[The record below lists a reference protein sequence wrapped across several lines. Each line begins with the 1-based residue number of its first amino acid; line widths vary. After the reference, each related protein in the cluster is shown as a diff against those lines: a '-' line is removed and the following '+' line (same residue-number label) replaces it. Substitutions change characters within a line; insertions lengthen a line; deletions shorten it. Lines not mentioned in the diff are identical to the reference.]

1 MDSTKGY
8 IHVYTG
14 NGKGKTTAAFG
25 LAVRALCAG
34 KSVYIGQF
42 VKSMRYNE
50 TKIGQLFDQVKIE
63 QLGRGCF
70 IGKDPEAIDIR
81 MARDGLTRCAA
92 LLESGEY
99 DVSHPRRTDHR
110 PAFRTADD
118 RRRTECPEPP
128 SSCGRSRRHGTLCPA
143 GTYRRGRPGDR
154 NAGNQTLLH
163 AGRPFPRRDRPL
175 TGQKRSSSPDYTG
188 ANNSKGTL
196 PKKRFFS
203 FRSNISARKLA
214 RGGGFCTFA
223 KYNRQNQMRRIS
235 EPAVTFRG
243 LSSLK
248 TKSD

>member
-99 DVSHPRRTDHR
+99 DVVILDELTIALHFGLLTID
-110 PAFRTADD
+110 AVLD
-118 RRRTECPEPP
+118 RPEPP
-128 SSCGRSRRHGTLCPA
+128 SSCGRSRRHGTLRPA

-163 AGRPFPRRDRPL
+163 AGVFPAA
-175 TGQKRSSSPDYTG
+175 G
-188 ANNSKGTL
+188 
-196 PKKRFFS
+196 
-203 FRSNISARKLA
+203 
-214 RGGGFCTFA
+214 
-223 KYNRQNQMRRIS
+223 
-235 EPAVTFRG
+235 
-243 LSSLK
+243 
-248 TKSD
+248 

>member
-81 MARDGLTRCAA
+81 MARDGLTRCAT

-99 DVSHPRRTDHR
+99 DVVILD

-118 RRRTECPEPP
+118 RRRTGCPEPP
-128 SSCGRSRRHGTLCPA
+128 SSCGRSRRHGTLRPA

-175 TGQKRSSSPDYTG
+175 TGQKRSSSPDCTR
-188 ANNSKGTL
+188 ARITAKRTPL
-196 PKKRFFS
+196 KKTEPRSNAISRSCFFRS
-203 FRSNISARKLA
+203 FRR
-214 RGGGFCTFA
+214 
-223 KYNRQNQMRRIS
+223 
-235 EPAVTFRG
+235 FR
-243 LSSLK
+243 
-248 TKSD
+248 